1 MANLNQ
7 RLRRLWHGGDYNPEQ
22 WPREVWTEDVEM
34 MVDTEYHVATLGVFS
49 WVKLEPSEGEFD
61 FEWLDD
67 VIARLTASNRYFILA
82 TPSAA
87 PPAWM
92 AKKYPEIIRTGA
104 DRVRR
109 LHGNRVNYNFS
120 SPIYQEKCR
129 IIATK
134 LAERY
139 GNHPNLLA
147 WHVSNEYG
155 GADYSAESVEAFR
168 EWLKVKFN
176 RSLEALNEAYWT
188 AFWSHS
194 FTDWSEIDPPGGPY
208 GETAIQGL
216 TVDWRRFTTDQTV
229 AFMEIEAAPLRAIT
243 PHVPI
248 TTNMMGTYPE
258 LDYRKFA
265 SHLDFISWDSYPAF
279 TGPMSEART
288 WIAAA
293 FRHDLMRGLKR
304 GTPWLLME
312 YSPGS
317 SNWYESM
324 ALKRL
329 GVHRFEGWQAVAHGA
344 DGVQYFQWRQSR
356 GSQEQL
362 HGAVVSHGSSR
373 EARVYQEVRQLGHEL
388 AEWPEIIGSV
398 PKPEVAVIFDW
409 ESWWALEAAC
419 GPTQRPKRYPETA
432 TDYYGYF
439 WQAGIPTDVI
449 GMDDSL
455 EGYKIVVVPM
465 AYSIRPGFAERIEEF
480 VAGGGHVVFTYLSGW
495 TDENSLVF
503 TEGFLGP
510 LRNVLGITSEEID
523 VLPRETK
530 VPVFYNNEQYAAHD
544 FCELVHPTTAEI
556 LAEYA
561 GEFYAGRAA
570 VTQNGFG
577 KGTAT
582 YVAFRHD
589 ERFLRDLLDPL
600 VRRAEIVHPFP
611 GELPD
616 GVTVQVREGETTT
629 YFFLLNANAHGATLS
644 TNDGEVIH
652 LPPYGVEIRKLD
664 LAGAMD
670 E

>member
-1 MANLNQ
+1 MANLNPKLLQ
-7 RLRRLWHGGDYNPEQ
+7 LWHGGDYNPEQ
-22 WPREVWTEDVEM
+22 WPRDVSTEDM
-34 MVDTEYHVATLGVFS
+34 SLMLDTEFHVATLGVFS
-49 WVKLEPSEGEFD
+49 WVKLEPTEGEFD
-61 FEWLDD
+61 FEWLDE
-67 VIARLTASNRYFILA
+67 VIRLLTENNRYFVLA

-92 AKKYPEIIRTGA
+92 ARKYPEIIRTGA

-155 GADYSAESVEAFR
+155 GADYSTESAEAFR
-168 EWLKVKFN
+168 KWLGNKFN
-176 RSLEALNEAYWT
+176 DNLDALNEAYCT

-194 FTDWSEIDPPGGPY
+194 FSDWSEIDPPGAPY

-229 AFMEIEAAPLRAIT
+229 AFMQIEAAPLRELS

-258 LDYRKFA
+258 LNYRRF
-265 SHLDFISWDSYPAF
+265 SEHLDFISWDSYPAF
-279 TGPMSEART
+279 AGPMTDAKT
-288 WIAAA
+288 WIMAA

-324 ALKRL
+324 ALKRP
-329 GVHRFEGWQAVAHGA
+329 GMHRFEGWQAVAHGA

-362 HGAVVSHGSSR
+362 HGAVVGHGSSR
-373 EARVYQEVRQLGHEL
+373 NARVYQDVRQLGHEL
-388 AEWPEIIGSV
+388 LEWPEIVGSV
-398 PKPEVAVIFDW
+398 PKPEIAVIFDW

-419 GPTQRPKRYPETA
+419 GPTQRPKRYPETC

-455 EGYKIVVVPM
+455 DDYKIVVVPM
-465 AYSIRPGFAERIEEF
+465 AYSVRSGFAERVEAF

-495 TDENSLVF
+495 TDENSLIF

-510 LRNVLGITSEEID
+510 LRNVLGIYSEEID
-523 VLPRETK
+523 VLPREST
-530 VPVFYNNEQYAAHD
+530 VPVFFNNEQYAAHD
-544 FCELVHPTTAEI
+544 FCELVHATSAEVI
-556 LAEYA
+556 AEYA
-561 GEFYAGRAA
+561 GEFYAGRPA
-570 VTQNGFG
+570 VTQNSFG
-577 KGTAT
+577 AGTAT

-589 ERFLRDLLDPL
+589 DRFLRDLMDPI
-600 VRRAEIVHPFP
+600 VKRAEVGHPFP
-611 GELPD
+611 GDLPD
-616 GVTVQVREGETTT
+616 GVTVQVREAANAT
-629 YFFLLNANAHGATLS
+629 YFFLLNANATGVSLA

-652 LPPYGVEIRKLD
+652 LPPYGVEIRKLEG
-664 LAGAMD
+664 GAT

>member
-7 RLRRLWHGGDYNPEQ
+7 RLPRLWHGGDYNPEQ
-22 WPREVWTEDVEM
+22 WPREVWTDDVAM

-49 WVKLEPSEGEFD
+49 WVKLEPREGEFD

-67 VIARLTASNRYFILA
+67 IVARLAEADRFFILA

-92 AKKYPEIIRTGA
+92 SKKYPEIIRTGA

-155 GADYSAESVEAFR
+155 GADYGAESAEAFR

-176 RSLEALNEAYWT
+176 HSLDALNEAYWT

-229 AFMEIEAAPLRAIT
+229 SLMEIEAAPLRDIS

-258 LDYRKFA
+258 LDYRKF
-265 SHLDFISWDSYPAF
+265 SKHLDFISWDSYPAF
-279 TGPMSEART
+279 TGPMTEART

-324 ALKRL
+324 ALKRP

-356 GSQEQL
+356 GSQEQF

-373 EARVYQEVRQLGHEL
+373 TARVYQEVRQLGHEL
-388 AEWPEIIGSV
+388 AEWPEVIGSV

-409 ESWWALEAAC
+409 EARWGFEA
-419 GPTQRPKRYPETA
+419 TQARDGDRLLWLLLAIRNPDRRY
-432 TDYYGYF
+432 
-439 WQAGIPTDVI
+439 
-449 GMDDSL
+449 
-455 EGYKIVVVPM
+455 
-465 AYSIRPGFAERIEEF
+465 
-480 VAGGGHVVFTYLSGW
+480 
-495 TDENSLVF
+495 
-503 TEGFLGP
+503 
-510 LRNVLGITSEEID
+510 RNG
-523 VLPRETK
+523 
-530 VPVFYNNEQYAAHD
+530 
-544 FCELVHPTTAEI
+544 
-556 LAEYA
+556 
-561 GEFYAGRAA
+561 
-570 VTQNGFG
+570 
-577 KGTAT
+577 
-582 YVAFRHD
+582 
-589 ERFLRDLLDPL
+589 
-600 VRRAEIVHPFP
+600 
-611 GELPD
+611 
-616 GVTVQVREGETTT
+616 
-629 YFFLLNANAHGATLS
+629 
-644 TNDGEVIH
+644 
-652 LPPYGVEIRKLD
+652 
-664 LAGAMD
+664 
-670 E
+670 